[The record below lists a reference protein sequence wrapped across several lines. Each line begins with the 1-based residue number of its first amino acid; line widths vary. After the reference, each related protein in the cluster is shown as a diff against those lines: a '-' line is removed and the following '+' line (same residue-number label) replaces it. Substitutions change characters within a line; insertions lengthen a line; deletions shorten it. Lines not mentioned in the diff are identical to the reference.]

1 MELLWGLV
9 IIGLGLL
16 AWGGQALSWFAPATA
31 VRLSLADAEDR
42 VDAVF
47 WADGRG
53 EALWDAFSLWTLPLA
68 GVLLI
73 AGHEAWTWF
82 GLLGGGMY
90 LYFGGRGI
98 FARVELRRHGHLIGE
113 PADVRLGLTALL
125 IWGVAGLITAIAAGV
140 ALA

>member
-9 IIGLGLL
+9 IIALGLL
-16 AWGGQALSWFAPATA
+16 AWGGQAISWLAPATA
-31 VRLSLADAEDR
+31 VRLSLADAEDS

-47 WADGRG
+47 YADGRG

-73 AGHEAWTWF
+73 AGHEAWTWL

-90 LYFGGRGI
+90 VYFAGRGI
-98 FARVELRRHGHLIGE
+98 VTRVELLRRGHRIGE
-113 PADVRLGLTALL
+113 PADVRLGLTALVV
-125 IWGVAGLITAIAAGV
+125 WGVAGSITAIAAIA

>member
-1 MELLWGLV
+1 MELLWGIV

-16 AWGGQALSWFAPATA
+16 AWGGQAISWLAPATA
-31 VRLSLADAEDR
+31 VRLSLADAEGS

-53 EALWDAFSLWTLPLA
+53 EATWDAVSLWTLPLA
-68 GVLLI
+68 GVLLL
-73 AGHEAWTWF
+73 AGHEAWAWF

-90 LYFGGRGI
+90 VYFAGRGI
-98 FARVELRRHGHLIGE
+98 VTRVELQRRGHRIGE
-113 PADVRLGLTALL
+113 PAVVRLGLAALAV
-125 IWGVAGLITAIAAGV
+125 WGVAGSITAIAAGV

>member
-1 MELLWGLV
+1 MGVLWGVV
-9 IIGLGLL
+9 IIGLGLF
-16 AWGGQALSWFAPATA
+16 AWIGQAISWLSPEVA

-53 EALWDAFSLWTLPLA
+53 EALWDSLSLWTLPLA

-73 AGHEAWTWF
+73 AGHEARTWF
-82 GLLGGGMY
+82 GLVGGGMY
-90 LYFGGRGI
+90 LYIAGRGI
-98 FARVELRRHGHLIGE
+98 LTRVELRRRGHSIGE
-113 PADVRLGLTALL
+113 PADVRLGLTALA
-125 IWGVAGLITAIAAGV
+125 IWGVAGSITAIAAGV